1 MTFVS
6 FDPSSGRVLAHHAC
20 LSEDRLEQRL
30 HQAYQAAQAWQHE
43 APSERAALL
52 YRLAS
57 ALSAGRERMARELC
71 LETGTLL
78 KDCLREVERCA
89 EECAH
94 FAANGQAML
103 PAARSQ
109 VSQRPLGLM
118 LALTAG
124 PAPLWQCVRLLA
136 PALMAGNGLLLKPAE
151 HLSRLVELLARLMT
165 EAEVPEGL
173 ITPLRISK
181 EQVAG
186 VVADARIGGLA
197 YSGERQGGA
206 IMAALAGGR
215 LKPVILELAEADLQL
230 ILDDAD
236 LEPAVES
243 VLNGCFRYRASWRQ
257 SEGGVLITPGLA
269 EAFLERLGE
278 RLASLRSGR
287 PDDSDTE
294 LGPLA
299 KSGQRE
305 WLERQLREAERQ
317 GGRIRCG
324 GYLPDEEGWYYPAT
338 LIEGQ
343 DPATTLFPAWPAG
356 PVSSVLRVADEHGMQ
371 ALCRSMSPDGI
382 ASIWTRD
389 LARGEQLARSL
400 PFDLCRVNP
409 NPYHNSHWPPQSSP
423 DQRLPL
429 KRFSRSKTV
438 LVSA

>member
-1 MTFVS
+1 MRASAAWPTVAS
-6 FDPSSGRVLAHHAC
+6 ARAGPSWPPWRGP
-20 LSEDRLEQRL
+20 
-30 HQAYQAAQAWQHE
+30 AQAGD
-43 APSERAALL
+43 PG
-52 YRLAS
+52 
-57 ALSAGRERMARELC
+57 AGRGGSAVDPGRRRPGA
-71 LETGTLL
+71 GGGVG
-78 KDCLREVERCA
+78 VEWL
-89 EECAH
+89 
-94 FAANGQAML
+94 FSLPGQ
-103 PAARSQ
+103 
-109 VSQRPLGLM
+109 
-118 LALTAG
+118 
-124 PAPLWQCVRLLA
+124 LA
-136 PALMAGNGLLLKPAE
+136 P
-151 HLSRLVELLARLMT
+151 
-165 EAEVPEGL
+165 
-173 ITPLRISK
+173 
-181 EQVAG
+181 
-186 VVADARIGGLA
+186 
-197 YSGERQGGA
+197 ER
-206 IMAALAGGR
+206 GR
-215 LKPVILELAEADLQL
+215 
-230 ILDDAD
+230 
-236 LEPAVES
+236 S
-243 VLNGCFRYRASWRQ
+243 VDH
-257 SEGGVLITPGLA
+257 PGLA

-299 KSGQRE
+299 KSGQKE

-343 DPATTLFPAWPAG
+343 DPAATLFPAWPAG

-409 NPYHNSHWPPQSSP
+409 SPYHNSHWPPQSSP